1 MCDQETDIFDSE
13 ISDFCMC
20 NENLSFKK
28 ALTDK
33 KLSKL
38 RYINK

>member
-1 MCDQETDIFDSE
+1 MCDQETDISDIE

-20 NENLSFKK
+20 KEYLSFKK
-28 ALTDK
+28 ALSDK